1 MMGKFFRVCS
11 VHEIPAGT
19 GKMVQVEG
27 KTTALFNLAETSMPL
42 TIPDPMRVGHFPLL
56 Y

>member
-1 MMGKFFRVCS
+1 MGKFFRVRS

-27 KTTALFNLAETSMPL
+27 KTTALFNLSGNFYATDD
-42 TIPDPMRVGHFPLL
+42 T
-56 Y
+56 